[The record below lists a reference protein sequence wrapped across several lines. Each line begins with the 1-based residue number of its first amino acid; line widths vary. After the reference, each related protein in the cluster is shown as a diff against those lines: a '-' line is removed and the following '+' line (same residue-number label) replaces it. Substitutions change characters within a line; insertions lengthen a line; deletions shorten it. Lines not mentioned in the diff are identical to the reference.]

1 MTAID
6 EYLVRAHQQ
15 DLLRAACVRRPHRCA
30 ETRRRSGRFG
40 RPPQASRP

>member
-1 MTAID
+1 MPAIE
-6 EYLVRAHQQ
+6 EYLVHAHQQ

-40 RPPQASRP
+40 RPLRAGRP